1 MISKVIHILLAFN
14 LLISTMGLTAHEHI
28 CQKNGTTIAFFI
40 KSHSCCT
47 QKKQKC
53 CSAKKELLCETKDVL
68 SKEPSIN
75 KKPCCEDK
83 SHYKKL
89 NTNASEITKVVLSY
103 IQPIISE
110 TLVSSISSLTIID
123 IENEKTLKFYL
134 YKPPPLSVDNLRV
147 LYQSFLC

>member
-14 LLISTMGLTAHEHI
+14 LLISSLGVTAYEHI
-28 CQKNGTTIAFFI
+28 CQKNGTTISFFI
-40 KSHSCCT
+40 KSHNCCT
-47 QKKQKC
+47 QKKKKC
-53 CSAKKELLCETKDVL
+53 CSAKKAVSCETKDVL
-68 SKEPSIN
+68 AKGNVIK

-89 NTNASEITKVVLSY
+89 NTNASEITKVVFSN

-110 TLVSSISSLTIID
+110 TIAWASSSTTNEVY
-123 IENEKTLKFYL
+123 ENEKTLRFYL
-134 YKPPPLSVDNLRV
+134 YNPPPLPVDNLRV